1 MFNRFLDPKNGVA
14 FKSVFG
20 QEKNK
25 DILIHFLNDVLSHDR
40 IGQIKEVTFLRRAQE
55 LKVAPKRQSPIDVRC
70 RDELGRE
77 CVAAIDMEVAKR
89 PDYKQRAQ
97 YHAAKAYSSI
107 SLYEHFNE
115 DFRGV
120 TFLGIANFE
129 ILPEDSAIK
138 SEHTFFDRSTYE
150 QDLQNLSFIFI
161 ELPKLKKSV
170 KELAGPL
177 DCWCYYLKHAHE
189 ISQED
194 YELLIGK
201 HPILKRAYEVL
212 DQDCWSMVDL
222 KVYESWMRQG

>member
-97 YHAAKAYSSI
+97 YHAAKAYLPHKAWTVKTHLASWSILMICSS
-107 SLYEHFNE
+107 
-115 DFRGV
+115 V
-120 TFLGIANFE
+120 
-129 ILPEDSAIK
+129 
-138 SEHTFFDRSTYE
+138 
-150 QDLQNLSFIFI
+150 NLSF
-161 ELPKLKKSV
+161 
-170 KELAGPL
+170 
-177 DCWCYYLKHAHE
+177 
-189 ISQED
+189 
-194 YELLIGK
+194 
-201 HPILKRAYEVL
+201 
-212 DQDCWSMVDL
+212 MVH
-222 KVYESWMRQG
+222 VMV